1 METALSSAPVSDHI
15 IFFIHG
21 MGQQYEEFG
30 NLKIHVATLQKNTED
45 LLASY
50 YPDRLVRVK
59 YIPIEWHSVVH
70 KLVDGKMDLTTLGTV
85 PKVRLVTNH
94 WVMDCLYYFT
104 KPHGQRIIDT
114 ICEQCNDAYENHI
127 VEFPDFVSNKGQ
139 VHMMGCSLGGIAA
152 FDILAQQWN
161 EEDGRPPW
169 ESVEEQGLV
178 IRKPEINVP
187 KLNFNVSSLF
197 TCGSPVAATLVLR
210 GLDFLYYRP
219 PLRTKVLNVFHP
231 FDPLGY
237 RIEPMINKTYVDIQP
252 VRIHKLQRRRILP
265 VPLPKIPN
273 LGIKSS
279 IAGAAPLIMR
289 ARRTFLRYMMTSEGT
304 LIMDKNITERTVLDA
319 KGQSIMEDERHIKS
333 AEELPYESRTSVDLL
348 QDTGHDDDEEDKNSD
363 VRRYDSAP
371 EAEATPERPYMSRRI
386 STRHKTTVHR
396 RSLSV
401 RDGGEDRIWLGADD
415 TLGPRFLYESEE
427 STTTTVTVT
436 EERPIWSRKWFRF
449 DKSRPSDTVSSD
461 SKSFINAPREASD
474 DDKST
479 TSTDKT
485 SKASSIMGMAG
496 TVATAALSAVGLK
509 SDTSLN
515 NSPVIDD
522 TKDDH
527 PAQDL
532 YKNDLSID
540 DLPNDLSVEVL
551 SKHNRLTEEV
561 SRNERAKEESPKLKS
576 YNSHSSIPPRSSRT
590 LSSDYIRV
598 PVEYSSIVPN
608 LEAIA
613 TAKSPV
619 FEGTNAANTY
629 FFESRPNSM
638 TESRTTKV
646 RDDDLSSES
655 SYSTA
660 IGLEA
665 FSSPASLDRASLVMT
680 IPEDDLLDLDA
691 ATPTPSD
698 EKVLDSYTADAEES
712 SDDDNETKV
721 EKNDDASDEESKA
734 GDQLIEGND
743 GLQYPRIDYVLN
755 ETVIDAYASEW
766 IVAMKSHFKYW
777 ANRDLTYHIIKTLVG
792 DD

>member
-1 METALSSAPVSDHI
+1 MESALSSAPVSDHI

-30 NLKIHVATLQKNTED
+30 NLKIHVATLQKNTEE

-70 KLVDGKMDLTTLGTV
+70 KLVDDKMDLATLGTV

-114 ICEQCNDAYENHI
+114 ICEQCNDAYEKHT

-178 IRKPEINVP
+178 VRKPEINVP

-237 RIEPMINKTYVDIQP
+237 RIEPMVNKTYIDVQP

-279 IAGAAPLIMR
+279 IAGAAPLIMK

-304 LIMDKNITERTVLDA
+304 LIMDQKITERTVVDT
-319 KGQSIMEDERHIKS
+319 KNIMEDERHIKS
-333 AEELPYESRTSVDLL
+333 AEELPSVDLL
-348 QDTGHDDDEEDKNSD
+348 QNAAGHDDEEDDRNSD

-386 STRHKTTVHR
+386 STRHKTTTVHR
-396 RSLSV
+396 RSVSV

-427 STTTTVTVT
+427 TTTKTTVTVT
-436 EERPIWSRKWFRF
+436 EERPTWSRKWFRF
-449 DKSRPSDTVSSD
+449 DKSRPTVE
-461 SKSFINAPREASD
+461 SKSTGSD

-485 SKASSIMGMAG
+485 PSKASSIMGMAG
-496 TVATAALSAVGLK
+496 TVATAALSAVGLNK

-515 NSPVIDD
+515 SHVDD
-522 TKDDH
+522 TKESN
-527 PAQDL
+527 PERIV
-532 YKNDLSID
+532 KNDLSI
-540 DLPNDLSVEVL
+540 EVL
-551 SKHNRLTEEV
+551 NQHNRQTEEDA
-561 SRNERAKEESPKLKS
+561 SKAAAADMPKLKS
-576 YNSHSSIPPRSSRT
+576 YNSHHSLPPRSSRT

-619 FEGTNAANTY
+619 FEGTGNTY
-629 FFESRPNSM
+629 FFESRPM
-638 TESRTTKV
+638 TESRTTMV
-646 RDDDLSSES
+646 RDDDLCSES

-691 ATPTPSD
+691 PAD
-698 EKVLDSYTADAEES
+698 DKVLDSYTADVEEES
-712 SDDDNETKV
+712 SDDDDNETKV
-721 EKNDDASDEESKA
+721 EKTESDEESKA
-734 GDQLIEGND
+734 GDQTIEGHD

-777 ANRDLTYHIIKTLVG
+777 ANR
-792 DD
+792 

>member
-1 METALSSAPVSDHI
+1 
-15 IFFIHG
+15 
-21 MGQQYEEFG
+21 
-30 NLKIHVATLQKNTED
+30 
-45 LLASY
+45 
-50 YPDRLVRVK
+50 
-59 YIPIEWHSVVH
+59 
-70 KLVDGKMDLTTLGTV
+70 
-85 PKVRLVTNH
+85 
-94 WVMDCLYYFT
+94 
-104 KPHGQRIIDT
+104 
-114 ICEQCNDAYENHI
+114 
-127 VEFPDFVSNKGQ
+127 
-139 VHMMGCSLGGIAA
+139 
-152 FDILAQQWN
+152 
-161 EEDGRPPW
+161 
-169 ESVEEQGLV
+169 
-178 IRKPEINVP
+178 
-187 KLNFNVSSLF
+187 
-197 TCGSPVAATLVLR
+197 
-210 GLDFLYYRP
+210 
-219 PLRTKVLNVFHP
+219 
-231 FDPLGY
+231 
-237 RIEPMINKTYVDIQP
+237 
-252 VRIHKLQRRRILP
+252 
-265 VPLPKIPN
+265 
-273 LGIKSS
+273 
-279 IAGAAPLIMR
+279 
-289 ARRTFLRYMMTSEGT
+289 MMTSEGT
-304 LIMDKNITERTVLDA
+304 LIMDKNMTERTVLDP
-319 KGQSIMEDERHIKS
+319 KGQNIMDDERHIKS
-333 AEELPYESRTSVDLL
+333 AEALPYESRTSVDHL
-348 QDTGHDDDEEDKNSD
+348 QDAGNDEEGEDRNSD

-386 STRHKTTVHR
+386 STRHKTTTVHR

-401 RDGGEDRIWLGADD
+401 REGGEDRIWLGADD

-427 STTTTVTVT
+427 TTTESTTVTVT

-449 DKSRPSDTVSSD
+449 EKSQPSDTASSD
-461 SKSFINAPREASD
+461 SKSLVNVQRAASD

-485 SKASSIMGMAG
+485 SKAASIMGMAG

-515 NSPVIDD
+515 SSPVMDD
-522 TKDDH
+522 TKEIH
-527 PAQDL
+527 AAQDL
-532 YKNDLSID
+532 SKNDLSID
-540 DLPNDLSVEVL
+540 DPLPSNLSIEVL
-551 SKHNRLTEEV
+551 NEHNRLTEEA
-561 SRNERAKEESPKLKS
+561 STNDGAKEDVPKLKS
-576 YNSHSSIPPRSSRT
+576 YHSHSSLPPRSSRT
-590 LSSDYIRV
+590 KSSDYIRV

-619 FEGTNAANTY
+619 FEGTNSY

-691 ATPTPSD
+691 AATPTASED
-698 EKVLDSYTADAEES
+698 QGLDSYTADAEES

-777 ANRDLTYHIIKTLVG
+777 ANR
-792 DD
+792 

>member
-1 METALSSAPVSDHI
+1 MV
-15 IFFIHG
+15 
-21 MGQQYEEFG
+21 
-30 NLKIHVATLQKNTED
+30 
-45 LLASY
+45 
-50 YPDRLVRVK
+50 
-59 YIPIEWHSVVH
+59 
-70 KLVDGKMDLTTLGTV
+70 
-85 PKVRLVTNH
+85 
-94 WVMDCLYYFT
+94 
-104 KPHGQRIIDT
+104 
-114 ICEQCNDAYENHI
+114 
-127 VEFPDFVSNKGQ
+127 
-139 VHMMGCSLGGIAA
+139 
-152 FDILAQQWN
+152 
-161 EEDGRPPW
+161 
-169 ESVEEQGLV
+169 
-178 IRKPEINVP
+178 
-187 KLNFNVSSLF
+187 
-197 TCGSPVAATLVLR
+197 
-210 GLDFLYYRP
+210 
-219 PLRTKVLNVFHP
+219 
-231 FDPLGY
+231 
-237 RIEPMINKTYVDIQP
+237 NKTYVDVQP

-304 LIMDKNITERTVLDA
+304 LIMDKNITERTVLDT
-319 KGQSIMEDERHIKS
+319 KRQSVMEDERHIKS
-333 AEELPYESRTSVDLL
+333 AEELPYESRTSADLL
-348 QDTGHDDDEEDKNSD
+348 QDNNHEVDEDGEDRNPD

-401 RDGGEDRIWLGADD
+401 REGGEDRIWLGADD
-415 TLGPRFLYESEE
+415 TLGPRFIYESE
-427 STTTTVTVT
+427 STTTESTTVTVT

-449 DKSRPSDTVSSD
+449 DKSRPSDTASSD
-461 SKSFINAPREASD
+461 SKSIVNVQKEASNSD
-474 DDKST
+474 DEKST

-485 SKASSIMGMAG
+485 SRASSIMGMAG
-496 TVATAALSAVGLK
+496 TVATAALSAVGLNK

-515 NSPVIDD
+515 SSPVIDD
-522 TKDDH
+522 SSKEDN
-527 PAQDL
+527 PV
-532 YKNDLSID
+532 D
-540 DLPNDLSVEVL
+540 DLPNDLSIEVL
-551 SKHNRLTEEV
+551 TKHNRLTEDAA
-561 SRNERAKEESPKLKS
+561 SRTKEEYTKVKPF
-576 YNSHSSIPPRSSRT
+576 PPRSGRT
-590 LSSDYIRV
+590 MSSDYIRV

-619 FEGTNAANTY
+619 FEGTNAGNTY

-660 IGLEA
+660 IGLEV

-691 ATPTPSD
+691 VSAPTASD
-698 EKVLDSYTADAEES
+698 DKGLDSYTADAEES

-721 EKNDDASDEESKA
+721 EKNDDASHSSDEESKA
-734 GDQLIEGND
+734 GNQLIEGHD
-743 GLQYPRIDYVLN
+743 GQLYPRIDYVLN

-777 ANRDLTYHIIKTLVG
+777 ANR
-792 DD
+792 